1 MSWYFRQVMG
11 QRSTQLGKFCL
22 HQSQEWSL
30 VWERVMEPHKEEE
43 LREQECLVKGGR
55 ERECKGKGLSGEI
68 KDEERPGELKQMKL
82 HTFPLLVSFDFAQC
96 WPLRLTTGPR
106 KWVVQA

>member
-1 MSWYFRQVMG
+1 
-11 QRSTQLGKFCL
+11 
-22 HQSQEWSL
+22 
-30 VWERVMEPHKEEE
+30 MEPHKEEE
-43 LREQECLVKGGR
+43 LREQECLVKGGGR

-82 HTFPLLVSFDFAQC
+82 HTNTLLVSFEFAQC
-96 WPLRLTTGPR
+96 WPLRLTTGLR